1 MPSQTPEERR
11 QALEQR
17 YPAWPRH
24 TFASHFAVQCRTYP
38 DRPLLLTPTQALTYA
53 EVWDKS
59 RQIAKSLLKLGVKRR
74 DHVALLMANEPEYV
88 MTKLAIALVGA
99 VCVPL
104 NTMLKTDELRYVLKQ
119 SDCRV
124 LVLHQTAMGIQ
135 HAKTVSSLLDPLKK
149 EEALLEHVIC
159 IPNTSEDLDSR
170 FLHWEEF
177 LAQGTAAGLDEA
189 LEARTQASE
198 YPDEVCD
205 IVYTSGSTGTPK
217 GVMLTHDMVLR
228 CAYATAIS
236 RAFEDGRR
244 FFTPLPLY
252 HVFAYIEGLMAASFV
267 GGCVITMP
275 SFSPKS
281 ALDLMQQYRAQDF
294 LCVPSML
301 VSILNHPDLPQ
312 YDLSSLYALMCAAA
326 PAPVAVWEQA
336 MRELGLTEVCTGYG
350 GTEVTA
356 STAHT
361 EVGDSIERITTRVG
375 RLKPGGVSGL
385 PEFGGSNIQYKVI
398 DPFTGEDLPPGSIG
412 ELTVRGNTVTRGY
425 YKKPAETAAAID
437 KDGWF
442 RSGDLGRID
451 EHGYIEFLGRSTEM
465 YKVSGE
471 NVSPKEVE
479 DVINRHPA
487 VAQAYVV
494 GVPDNLTTE
503 TGAAFIQLKAGMTL
517 TRRDVVQWCSERL
530 AKFKIPRHVWFM
542 EQSDWPMTGTGKIQ
556 KFKLRELAKQK
567 LEQGSTAQ

>member
-1 MPSQTPEERR
+1 MSNPSPTQRRDALERR
-11 QALEQR
+11 
-17 YPAWPRH
+17 YPVWPRH
-24 TFASHFAVQCRTYP
+24 TFARHFAEQCKTYGE
-38 DRPLLLTPTQALTYA
+38 RPLLLTPSQSLTYA
-53 EVWDKS
+53 EVWDKAWQLA
-59 RQIAKSLLKLGVKRR
+59 RALLKLGVNRR

-88 MTKLAIALVGA
+88 LTKIAIALVGA
-99 VCVPL
+99 VTVPL
-104 NTMLKTDELRYVLKQ
+104 NTMLREGELAYVLKQ
-119 SDCRV
+119 SDSRF
-124 LVLHQTAMGIQ
+124 LLLHQTAMGID
-135 HAKTVSSLLDPLKK
+135 HAKTVSGLIDGLKSDGA
-149 EEALLEHVIC
+149 ALEQVIC
-159 IPNTSEDLDSR
+159 IPNGNSTIDAR
-170 FLHWEEF
+170 FIQWEAF
-177 LAQGTAAGLDEA
+177 LSGGAELPDET
-189 LEARTQASE
+189 LSARWQASA
-198 YPDEVCD
+198 YPDEVLD

-228 CAYATAIS
+228 CAYATALS

-275 SFSPKS
+275 AFSPKLSLELMS
-281 ALDLMQQYRAQDF
+281 AHRVQDF

-301 VSILNHPDLPQ
+301 VAVLNHPDLPS
-312 YDLSSLYALMCAAA
+312 YNLTDLYALMCAAA
-326 PAPVAVWEQA
+326 PAPAPLWEQA
-336 MRELGLTEVCTGYG
+336 MRVLGLTEVCTGYG

-356 STAHT
+356 STTHT

-385 PEFGGSNIQYKVI
+385 TEFGGSNIQYKVI
-398 DPFTGEDLPPGSIG
+398 DPFTGEDLPAQSIG
-412 ELTVRGNTVTRGY
+412 ELAVRGNTVTHGY
-425 YKKPAETAAAID
+425 YKKPAETETAID

-451 EHGYIEFLGRSTEM
+451 EQGYIEFLGRSTEM

-494 GVPDNLTTE
+494 GIADVLTTE
-503 TGAAFIQLKAGMTL
+503 TGAAFIQLKADETMS
-517 TRRDVVQWCSERL
+517 RREVIQWCSERL

-542 EQSDWPMTGTGKIQ
+542 EAGDWPMTGTGKIQ
-556 KFKLRELAKQK
+556 KFKLQGVAKDR
-567 LEQGSTAQ
+567 LEQGAAEA

>member
-1 MPSQTPEERR
+1 
-11 QALEQR
+11 
-17 YPAWPRH
+17 
-24 TFASHFAVQCRTYP
+24 
-38 DRPLLLTPTQALTYA
+38 
-53 EVWDKS
+53 
-59 RQIAKSLLKLGVKRR
+59 
-74 DHVALLMANEPEYV
+74 
-88 MTKLAIALVGA
+88 
-99 VCVPL
+99 
-104 NTMLKTDELRYVLKQ
+104 
-119 SDCRV
+119 
-124 LVLHQTAMGIQ
+124 
-135 HAKTVSSLLDPLKK
+135 
-149 EEALLEHVIC
+149 
-159 IPNTSEDLDSR
+159 
-170 FLHWEEF
+170 
-177 LAQGTAAGLDEA
+177 
-189 LEARTQASE
+189 
-198 YPDEVCD
+198 
-205 IVYTSGSTGTPK
+205 
-217 GVMLTHDMVLR
+217 
-228 CAYATAIS
+228 
-236 RAFEDGRR
+236 
-244 FFTPLPLY
+244 
-252 HVFAYIEGLMAASFV
+252 
-267 GGCVITMP
+267 
-275 SFSPKS
+275 
-281 ALDLMQQYRAQDF
+281 
-294 LCVPSML
+294 
-301 VSILNHPDLPQ
+301 LPQ